1 MQGCELSVQRG
12 KDGHRLAQ
20 RGHDVLQP
28 AEVLAAQQRQCVRK
42 LCEHARRAR
51 ARTRTRS
58 GPREQVEA
66 RLELSGGSQHALA
79 ASMLRTPALRDA
91 QRLGEQLLPVRGR
104 LHPAPRRGP
113 GVGARPSGWAAR
125 EQSRGCAKGVE
136 TRGDAGVMR
145 VALALASSVGLA
157 RDCARSGAREEGRT
171 RPEGRAPA
179 RCTNQEPEPRRK
191 AANKQTR
198 KGAKAYHRH
207 GGSREQANSHV
218 SRGQRYQL
226 KITAS

>member
-79 ASMLRTPALRDA
+79 ASMLRPPALRDA

-113 GVGARPSGWAAR
+113 GVGARPRLGR
-125 EQSRGCAKGVE
+125 RGSRSWGCARGNGGVCAWRWRRLRRSVWGA
-136 TRGDAGVMR
+136 TAR
-145 VALALASSVGLA
+145 VLP
-157 RDCARSGAREEGRT
+157 REEGRT
-171 RPEGRAPA
+171 RPEGRAPDA
-179 RCTNQEPEPRRK
+179 PTITKPRRK
-191 AANKQTR
+191 AANKR
-198 KGAKAYHRH
+198 AKARRRTT
-207 GGSREQANSHV
+207 GMVEVASRQTATSHEDSDTNLTARQA
-218 SRGQRYQL
+218 G
-226 KITAS
+226 